1 VTTTPFSVLLPY
13 YRSDDPEHLRRSFL
27 SVTADQTLP
36 PDEVVLVQDGPTG
49 PELDEAV
56 LALVAASAVPV
67 DHVRLEANVGL
78 ARALEA
84 GLVRCRHEVVA
95 RQDADDVS
103 RPERFAAQLPLLER
117 GFDLVGSAI
126 EELDDSRPG
135 DGLVRV
141 PPTTQAEI
149 VRRARF
155 ASPFNHP
162 TVVFRR
168 SAVREAGGYEHL
180 DLLEDYWLFARMIAR
195 GARVANVPDP
205 LVLYRVDA
213 GAYRRRGGR
222 RLLRSE
228 IELQRRM
235 RAIGFTTL
243 AQFVRNVLVRGGYR
257 VLGEPVRRALYRAW
271 VAVAVRRE
279 PLMPARHANRRARS
293 RRE

>member
-1 VTTTPFSVLLPY
+1 MTTTSFSVLLPY

-56 LALVAASAVPV
+56 RALVDASVVPV

-117 GFDLVGSAI
+117 GSTSSAAP
-126 EELDDSRPG
+126 SRSSTTAGPTRAG
-135 DGLVRV
+135 PR

-168 SAVREAGGYEHL
+168 SAVREAGGYQHL
-180 DLLEDYWLFARMIAR
+180 DLLEDYWLFARMIAG
-195 GARVANVPDP
+195 GARVANVPEP

-235 RAIGFTTL
+235 RAIRFTTL
-243 AQFVRNVLVRGGYR
+243 AQFVRNVVVRGGYR
-257 VLGEPVRRALYRAW
+257 VLGEPVRRALYRVW
-271 VAVAVRRE
+271 VLVAVRRE
-279 PLMPARHANRRARS
+279 PLVPARHANRRTKT